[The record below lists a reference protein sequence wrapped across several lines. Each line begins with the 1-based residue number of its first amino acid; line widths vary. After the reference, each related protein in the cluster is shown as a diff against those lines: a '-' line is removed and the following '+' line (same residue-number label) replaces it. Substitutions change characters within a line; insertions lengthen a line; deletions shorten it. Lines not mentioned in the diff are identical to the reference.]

1 MSKKRRKF
9 GIEFKTKVVLEILQE
24 RESLEFLSKKYEL
37 HPSQLS
43 QWKQEALSN
52 FSKVFLKDK
61 SEVKEKEKEQELKQL
76 YQVIGQ
82 QKIEIEYLKKN
93 L

>member
-9 GIEFKTKVVLEILQE
+9 GIEFKTKVVLEILKE
-24 RESLEFLSKKYEL
+24 RESLEILSKKYEL
-37 HPSQLS
+37 APSQLS

-61 SEVKEKEKEQELKQL
+61 SEGTAKEKEQELKQL